1 MKVVRFFVLEVRCQ
15 ENISEI
21 FGGKMGRRMKNLAL
35 CSCAV
40 TVLMCLVIPLVRCSL
55 RIIKWFSYP

>member
-40 TVLMCLVIPLVRCSL
+40 LNVSPQDEQYD
-55 RIIKWFSYP
+55 IILNKIST